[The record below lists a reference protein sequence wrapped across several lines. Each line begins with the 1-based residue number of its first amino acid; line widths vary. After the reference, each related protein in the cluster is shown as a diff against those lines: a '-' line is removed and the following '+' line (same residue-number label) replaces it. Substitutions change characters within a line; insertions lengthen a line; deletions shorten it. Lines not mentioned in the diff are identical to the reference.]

1 MVRRLRLPF
10 ALKTTDS
17 GLEPASESESS
28 VVALARTEPSI
39 EEKMSYA
46 LARVPIP
53 FWCVQISEHE
63 AIILSAIRDEPT
75 VFEFTND
82 KELGAIK
89 RIVGSEMDSW
99 KTIPN
104 AADRILPLLGS
115 IEKEV
120 KYLKGL
126 INPAVFLPVGNH
138 FVQQEGQTGDEVLN
152 EIIDSHVA
160 LDASEEFQQI
170 LDSRR
175 TRLQSLREIQQLA
188 EKTLESETKKLNNLI
203 KKEQERTEERTR
215 NLRDIVDMEI
225 SMLKE
230 KQSDQLQQLEQE
242 ETMDLRALIADFARS
257 TNELE
262 TFFSQ
267 KILETIRDR
276 RSKIARSKEDV
287 ESATNHFEELSNYL
301 EENVPKYEE
310 TISKLHT
317 EEKEVLAREKEI
329 RESYEEK
336 RRKLE
341 EEINMQIRNHQ
352 HRIVEFE
359 LERDQTE
366 NELLEAKSR
375 LNQASEKLREKIEG
389 RVQQLKE
396 ELQSLEKF
404 ALKSVNIPN
413 LAPLTKLN
421 VEVFVHNQ
429 DDQLEV
435 MTPCI
440 IPKEGIAFGLEC
452 EHADHH
458 LSTFLTEMIT
468 ERIESSMSFANEIN
482 QACISENMFMV
493 KMMNQ
498 DIEEG
503 TDQLHHSGLLESH
516 KKSAFKKRFSLRAG
530 RCPYCGAEI
539 ADSVRF
545 CGECGKPLQ

>member
-17 GLEPASESESS
+17 GLEPVSESESS

-82 KELGAIK
+82 KELGTIK
-89 RIVGSEMDSW
+89 RVVGSEMDSW
-99 KTIPN
+99 QTIPN
-104 AADRILPLLGS
+104 AVDRILPLLGS

-126 INPAVFLPVGNH
+126 IDPAVILSVGNH
-138 FVQQEGQTGDEVLN
+138 FVQQEGQTSGGILN

-175 TRLQSLREIQQLA
+175 ARLQSLREIQQLA

-203 KKEQERTEERTR
+203 QKEKERTEERTR

-230 KQSDQLQQLEQE
+230 KQSDQLQELEQE
-242 ETMDLRALIADFARS
+242 ETMDLRALTADFARS

-267 KILETIRDR
+267 NILETIRDR

-287 ESATNHFEELSNYL
+287 ESATSHFEELSNYL

-310 TISKLHT
+310 TVSKLNT
-317 EEKEVLAREKEI
+317 EAKEVLVREKEI
-329 RESYEEK
+329 RESYEDK
-336 RRKLE
+336 RKKLE

-375 LNQASEKLREKIEG
+375 LDQASENLRGKIEG

-404 ALKSVNIPN
+404 AFKSVNIPG

-421 VEVFVHNQ
+421 VEVFLHNQ
-429 DDQLEV
+429 DDHLEV

-440 IPKEGIAFGLEC
+440 IPKEGIGFGLEC

-468 ERIESSMSFANEIN
+468 ERIDSSMSFANEIN
-482 QACISENMFMV
+482 QACISQNLFMID
-493 KMMNQ
+493 KMNQ
-498 DIEEG
+498 SIKEG
-503 TDQLHHSGLLESH
+503 TDQLHQSGLLESH
-516 KKSAFKKRFSLRAG
+516 KKSAFTKRFSLRAG
-530 RCPYCGAEI
+530 KCPYCGAEI
-539 ADSVRF
+539 AESVRF

>member
-10 ALKTTDS
+10 AFKTTDS

-63 AIILSAIRDEPT
+63 AIILSAIRDEPP

-82 KELGAIK
+82 KELGTIK
-89 RIVGSEMDSW
+89 RLVGSEMDSW
-99 KTIPN
+99 QTIPN
-104 AADRILPLLGS
+104 AVDRILPLLGS

-138 FVQQEGQTGDEVLN
+138 FVQQEGQTSGGILN

-175 TRLQSLREIQQLA
+175 IRLQSLREIQQLA

-203 KKEQERTEERTR
+203 QKEKERTEERTR

-225 SMLKE
+225 SMLKD
-230 KQSDQLQQLEQE
+230 KQSDQLQELEQE
-242 ETMDLRALIADFARS
+242 ETMDLRALTADFARS

-267 KILETIRDR
+267 NILETIRDR

-287 ESATNHFEELSNYL
+287 ESATSHFEELSNYL

-310 TISKLHT
+310 TISKLNT
-317 EEKEVLAREKEI
+317 EAKEVLVREKEI
-329 RESYEEK
+329 RQSYEDK

-375 LNQASEKLREKIEG
+375 LDQASENLREKIEG

-404 ALKSVNIPN
+404 AFKSVSIPG

-421 VEVFVHNQ
+421 LEVFLHNQ

-452 EHADHH
+452 EHADQH

-468 ERIESSMSFANEIN
+468 ERIDSSMSFANEIN
-482 QACISENMFMV
+482 QACISENLFMME
-493 KMMNQ
+493 KMNQ
-498 DIEEG
+498 SIDEG
-503 TDQLHHSGLLESH
+503 TNQLHQSGFLESH
-516 KKSAFKKRFSLRAG
+516 KKSAFTKRFSLRAG
-530 RCPYCGAEI
+530 KCPYCGAEI
-539 ADSVRF
+539 GESVRF